1 MEPSYFNSTMLK
13 GLTVMS
19 LFFHFFLL
27 DLLQPGQPIGQPI
40 GSAMFHS
47 PVGLD
52 GICSVGYVL
61 MATIIVVVLLY
72 FVGRHCSHALSI
84 KIKMSSEME

>member
-19 LFFHFFLL
+19 LFFHLFLL
-27 DLLQPGQPIGQPI
+27 DLLQPGQPICQPI
-40 GSAMFHS
+40 GRAMFHS
-47 PVGLD
+47 PVGFD

-61 MATIIVVVLLY
+61 TATIIARLY
-72 FVGRHCSHALSI
+72 FVGRHCSRALTI